1 MGTSSEPV
9 HSTIRMINLYNQG
22 MNFEISNPARTQG
35 YNVTTFSS
43 IVSDTW
49 DVSDR
54 IMNFGF
60 FVPINGGGSY
70 KFSTTSYT
78 GLVNS
83 EDYDLVVFS
92 TTQTGAIEINSFIEL
107 PNVNVSNYNDLV
119 SNPVRS
125 RLFLAIFKKF
135 GKTNLSERDF
145 ADYFI
150 ADLSSRNNNIT
161 INIKVLL
168 ELTKI

>member
-1 MGTSSEPV
+1 MGTASEPV
-9 HSTIRMINLYNQG
+9 ISTIRIFNLFNINMY
-22 MNFEISNPARTQG
+22 FEISNPARTIG
-35 YNVTTFSS
+35 YNVTNIASGT
-43 IVSDTW
+43 SDTW

-60 FVPINGGGSY
+60 SFIIGSVSY
-70 KFSTTSYT
+70 KFSTISYT

-92 TTQTGAIEINSFIEL
+92 TTQTGAIEINSFIAL
-107 PNVNVSNYNDLV
+107 PNVQKSKYNDLV
-119 SNPVRS
+119 SNPVKS

-135 GKTNLSERDF
+135 GETNLTERAF
-145 ADYFI
+145 SDYFI
-150 ADLSSRNNNIT
+150 SDLSSRDNNIT
-161 INIKVLL
+161 INIKALL